1 MKKNFVKR
9 CLLVLVCVSLFTPA
23 IAMAQYGGQCV
34 DQWINNRL
42 VTVCDGGYGGGYG
55 GYPPSGSYF
64 PSVGGCSYSNT
75 RVSVDD

>member
-1 MKKNFVKR
+1 MLLKSKR
-9 CLLVLVCVSLFTPA
+9 FWILVVAVASLCTPA
-23 IAMAQYGGQCV
+23 LAWAQYAGNCYE
-34 DQWINNRL
+34 QWINNRL